1 LATVG
6 RRVEQLE
13 ADMGGRGPRCPECGG
28 SPDDHG
34 PEETYEVVFVPP
46 EEAGENEWCPTC
58 DGQTAFVIE
67 W

>member
-1 LATVG
+1 
-6 RRVEQLE
+6 
-13 ADMGGRGPRCPECGG
+13 MGGRGPRCPECGG